1 MAYMVVTKHQS
12 SLGPHTYSHIAL
24 WTKRVF
30 RGTVLDLNRHLLKV
44 KTIKSSFNC
53 MTKLKYYSTISLM
66 HLRYELNNC
75 SINGSVQNGVISTT
89 VHYYKVTRSYVSR
102 SWSRVRLSSTMFIVM
117 SNDIYMNVLL
127 VTWPISAGN
136 GLQIFGRN
144 ILYHFLN
151 DVDISTFSIN
161 LIIYWTLFKYVQQFP
176 ILLPDKQA
184 DSITLLAQYRFWLRK
199 IL

>member
-1 MAYMVVTKHQS
+1 
-12 SLGPHTYSHIAL
+12 
-24 WTKRVF
+24 
-30 RGTVLDLNRHLLKV
+30 
-44 KTIKSSFNC
+44 
-53 MTKLKYYSTISLM
+53 MTKLMYYSTISLM

-117 SNDIYMNVLL
+117 SNDIYMNVLV
-127 VTWPISAGN
+127 VTWPVSAGN

-161 LIIYWTLFKYVQQFP
+161 LIILDRSSRAYSNMFRGTASFYNNFQYISVELQYWGHNAFTFSSNPNGRNALP
-176 ILLPDKQA
+176 WSNTILVG
-184 DSITLLAQYRFWLRK
+184 TETWHWLATARECSQGQPG
-199 IL
+199 